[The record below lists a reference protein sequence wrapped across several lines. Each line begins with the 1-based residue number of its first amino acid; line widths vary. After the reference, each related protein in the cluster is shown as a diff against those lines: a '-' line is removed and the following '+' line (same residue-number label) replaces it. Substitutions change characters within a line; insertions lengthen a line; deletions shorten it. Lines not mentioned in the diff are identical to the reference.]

1 MYQLSGQDI
10 LHVWEMGQAQHPI
23 DRALTIVAVALPNI
37 SRDVLANLRIG
48 RRDALLFA
56 VREGT
61 FGAQL
66 NSLVECPVCQEKLEF
81 SFNTTD
87 FGMTQE
93 PLLDKPDPQQ
103 QARIDDYDVQFRL
116 PTSLDLEA
124 ITSCT
129 KPETARHVLAQRCVL
144 SVHRNGELLAVD
156 ALSEGLVQ
164 ALADCM
170 ADCDP
175 QADVEIVLTCSAC
188 SHKWQ
193 TSFDIVSFFWIEICA
208 QAKRLLREV
217 DILAR
222 VYGWREADILS
233 MSAARR
239 QAYLEM
245 AM

>member
-1 MYQLSGQDI
+1 MYHLSGQDI
-10 LHVWEMGQAQHPI
+10 LHVWEIGQAQHPI
-23 DRALTIVAVALPNI
+23 DRALTIVAVALPNT

-56 VREGT
+56 VREQT

-66 NSLVECPVCQEKLEF
+66 NSLVECPFCQERLEF
-81 SFNTTD
+81 SLNATAI
-87 FGMTQE
+87 GMMQE
-93 PLLDKPDPQQ
+93 PVLDQPDPPQ
-103 QARIDDYDVQFRL
+103 QARIDDYDMQFRL

-124 ITSCT
+124 IANSNN
-129 KPETARHVLAQRCVL
+129 PEAARHVLAQRCVL
-144 SVHRNGELLAVD
+144 SVYSNGGPLPVD
-156 ALSEGLVQ
+156 ALPEAVVQ
-164 ALADCM
+164 ALADRM

-188 SHKWQ
+188 SHQWQ
-193 TSFDIVSFFWIEICA
+193 TSFDIVSFFWTEICA

-245 AM
+245 VM